1 MKQEFCA
8 IFSSLLSPVG
18 IFRNKFFNTEKR
30 KRDINGRTCFSWFEF
45 SSRRAEI
52 NAKNE
57 FSHWYR
63 NETTRHYDLSSQP
76 GFSIFDIYEGTKG
89 IQIAIDIKVVPID
102 VPQNP
107 RSKYDFSPTTWKL
120 QPGQDSFTLRTSRGI
135 IVKYEIHIRTGA
147 KSTSFNREKFLPLV
161 PSTANKE
168 RVPWI
173 LFFRQRQ
180 RFSWKI
186 SSIVSL
192 LS

>member
-1 MKQEFCA
+1 MEQEFCA
-8 IFSSLLSPVG
+8 IFSLLLSPVG
-18 IFRNKFFNTEKR
+18 IFRNKFFNTEEKKR
-30 KRDINGRTCFSWFEF
+30 YKWSNVFQLIRIFIENF
-45 SSRRAEI
+45 RAEI

-57 FSHWYR
+57 FPHWYR
-63 NETTRHYDLSSQP
+63 NETTRHYDLSSQL
-76 GFSIFDIYEGTKG
+76 GFSIFDIYEGTNG

-120 QPGQDSFTLRTSRGI
+120 RPGQDSFTLRTSRGI

-173 LFFRQRQ
+173 LFFRQR
-180 RFSWKI
+180 
-186 SSIVSL
+186 
-192 LS
+192 